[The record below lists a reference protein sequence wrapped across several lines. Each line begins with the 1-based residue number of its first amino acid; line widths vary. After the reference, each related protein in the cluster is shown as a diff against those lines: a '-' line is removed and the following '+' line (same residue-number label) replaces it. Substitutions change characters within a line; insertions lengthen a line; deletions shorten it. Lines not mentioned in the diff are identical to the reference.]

1 MYKIKTMNVIAQQ
14 GVEVLTGAGCEV
26 GPDVERPDAMLIRS
40 ARLHDMEFGPELLC
54 IGRAG
59 IGVDNIPIARC
70 TEKGI
75 AVFNAPGAN
84 ADSVKELLL
93 CGLVMASRDI
103 IGAEEWVR
111 SIAGEGDAIPALVEK
126 GKNAFVGPEISGK
139 KLGVIGLGSIGS
151 KVANA
156 ARQLDMEVYGYDPF
170 LSVDAAWNLSSKIR
184 HVTDLDALYRTCDYL
199 TMHIHS
205 TPETFHYLN
214 AAAFAKM
221 KPGMRIMNFARGEL
235 VDDEALLAA
244 LESGQVARYVTDFP
258 NKNIIGKKNVVAL
271 PHLGAA
277 TPEAEE
283 KCAVMAAGELL
294 DYLENGN
301 IRNSVNFPNVSLDRL
316 GDSRLWVLHRN
327 TPRML
332 NAFLE
337 IVSETGFNVEHM
349 VNKSRGE
356 IACTIMDT
364 TGRLEESLAARIR
377 AVEGVWLVRLL

>member
-59 IGVDNIPIARC
+59 IGVDNIPQDRC
-70 TEKGI
+70 TEAGI